1 MLLRII
7 AADAFFAVFGLKHQ
21 TRTQMPFSLQ
31 QMSVSVITEYP

>member
-7 AADAFFAVFGLKHQ
+7 AAVAFFAVFGLKHQ
-21 TRTQMPFSLQ
+21 TRTQMLFSLQ